1 MLALMLVVTAVCVA
15 LIVAGA
21 TMLPLDEA
29 PVTTG
34 TQALGVALL
43 AIGIVAVCIVPVL
56 LLMGFFTIQPNQ
68 ARVLILFGDYKGT
81 VRDEGFHWA
90 NPFYSRS
97 AGRDRKSV
105 V

>member
-43 AIGIVAVCIVPVL
+43 AIGIVAV
-56 LLMGFFTIQPNQ
+56 
-68 ARVLILFGDYKGT
+68 
-81 VRDEGFHWA
+81 
-90 NPFYSRS
+90 
-97 AGRDRKSV
+97 
-105 V
+105 